1 MYIIVI
7 THTYLYDWERDRQ
20 RSRSITLTPFHNKI
34 STMPQLIIEQRVE
47 VIITLGSYHQL
58 CGCETPA

>member
-34 STMPQLIIEQRVE
+34 STA
-47 VIITLGSYHQL
+47 GWNDA
-58 CGCETPA
+58 PANYRTES